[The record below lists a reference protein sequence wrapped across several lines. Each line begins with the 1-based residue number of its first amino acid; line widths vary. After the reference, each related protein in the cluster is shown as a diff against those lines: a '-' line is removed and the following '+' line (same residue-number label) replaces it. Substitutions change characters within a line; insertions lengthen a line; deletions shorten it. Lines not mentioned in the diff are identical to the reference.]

1 MALLEVKNLVKT
13 FGDKTVLDGVSFTLE
28 EGEAKVIM
36 GPSGCGK
43 STMLRC
49 LNRLI
54 EPTSGE
60 IIFDGEDVTR
70 PGVDV
75 RELRSRIGFV
85 FQNFALYRHMSVLDN
100 VTLALRRLKHM
111 PRKEAEDRAIH
122 ELDRMDMAEKR
133 DAFPSALSGGQSQ
146 RVAIARAL
154 AMDPKILFFDEPTS
168 ALDPIMVREVVTLI
182 NGLYLDNAT
191 ILCVTHD
198 LCLARYISDRVVF
211 LDRGKVYAED
221 RIENLLERGLRTG
234 DRGILRR
241 RGIGCSKTSPY
252 SPTCSATGR
261 RSSGACA
268 TRSCCRSR
276 SRSPG

>member
-1 MALLEVKNLVKT
+1 MALLEVRNLVKT
-13 FGDKTVLDGVSFTLE
+13 FGDRNVLDGVSFTLE
-28 EGEAKVIM
+28 EGEAKVVM

-70 PGVDV
+70 KDVDV
-75 RELRSRIGFV
+75 RALRSRIGFV

-100 VTLALRRLKHM
+100 VALALIRLKKI
-111 PRKEAEDRAIH
+111 PQREAKERALH
-122 ELDRMDMAEKR
+122 ELDRMNMAGKG
-133 DAFPSALSGGQSQ
+133 DAFPASLSGGQSQ

-154 AMDPKILFFDEPTS
+154 AMDPKVLFFDEPTS

-182 NGLYLDNAT
+182 NRLYLDNVT

-198 LCLARYISDRVVF
+198 LGLARYISDRVVF
-211 LDRGKVYAED
+211 LDQGKVYAED
-221 RIENLLERGLRTG
+221 RIEDLLARKSDPVIEDFFGG
-234 DRGILRR
+234 EG
-241 RGIGCSKTSPY
+241 
-252 SPTCSATGR
+252 
-261 RSSGACA
+261 
-268 TRSCCRSR
+268 
-276 SRSPG
+276 

>member
-1 MALLEVKNLVKT
+1 MALLEVRNLVKT
-13 FGDKTVLDGVSFTLE
+13 FGDRNVLDGVSFTLE
-28 EGEAKVIM
+28 EGDAKVVM

-75 RELRSRIGFV
+75 RALRSRIGFV
-85 FQNFALYRHMSVLDN
+85 FQNFALYRHLSVLDN
-100 VTLALRRLKHM
+100 VTLALRRLKNM
-111 PRKEAEDRAIH
+111 PRREAEERALH
-122 ELDRMDMAEKR
+122 ELGRMDMAEKAG
-133 DAFPSALSGGQSQ
+133 AFPAALSGGQSQ

-154 AMDPKILFFDEPTS
+154 AMDPKVLFFDEPTS

-182 NGLYLDNAT
+182 NRLFLDNVT

-198 LCLARYISDRVVF
+198 LALARYISDRVVF
-211 LDRGKVYAED
+211 LDHGKVYAED
-221 RIENLLERGLRTG
+221 RVENLL
-234 DRGILRR
+234 DRESDPV
-241 RGIGCSKTSPY
+241 IGEFFGGES
-252 SPTCSATGR
+252 
-261 RSSGACA
+261 
-268 TRSCCRSR
+268 
-276 SRSPG
+276 